1 MSKAGLDGRIAF
13 ITGAG
18 SGLGAASAR
27 RLALDGAL
35 VVVND
40 INADAAT
47 AVAAEVGGEA
57 KPFDVVDSV
66 AFDAG
71 GRQGGGHPRAARH
84 HGQQRRN
91 RAPAR
96 PGPRLEHTIAN
107 AMAKMEGRYGDMS
120 PVGSWGTITDEAW
133 DRMIKVHQYG
143 TFYGMRA
150 ALRHMEAQRSGVI
163 VNLSSIL
170 GVSPAAGAP
179 HYGAAKAAIVSLTR
193 SAAAEEAPFGI
204 RVNAMCPGYIDT
216 PLLAPFDETTRGL
229 ILTRIGMNRMG
240 RAEEI
245 AELVRFLSGDESSY
259 CTGEIITAS
268 GGYA

>member
-57 KPFDVVDSV
+57 TPFDVVDSV
-66 AFDAG
+66 AFDAAVDKVVATH
-71 GRQGGGHPRAARH
+71 GRLDIMVNNAGIAPPPD
-84 HGQQRRN
+84 
-91 RAPAR
+91 PAR
-96 PGPRLEHTIAN
+96 IEHTIAN

-193 SAAAEEAPFGI
+193 SAAVEEAPFGI
-204 RVNAMCPGYIDT
+204 RVNAICPGYIDT

>member
-57 KPFDVVDSV
+57 SPFDVVDSV
-66 AFDAG
+66 AFDAAIDKVVAIH
-71 GRQGGGHPRAARH
+71 GRLDIMVNNAGI
-84 HGQQRRN
+84 
-91 RAPAR
+91 APPPDPVR
-96 PGPRLEHTIAN
+96 IEHTIAN

-170 GVSPAAGAP
+170 GVSPSAGAP

-204 RVNAMCPGYIDT
+204 RVNAICPGYIDT

-229 ILTRIGMNRMG
+229 IMTRIGMNRMG

-245 AELVRFLSGDESSY
+245 AELVRFLCGDESSY
-259 CTGEIITAS
+259 CTGEIFTAS

>member
-18 SGLGAASAR
+18 SGLGAAAAR
-27 RLALDGAL
+27 RLALDGARI
-35 VVVND
+35 VVND

-57 KPFDVVDSV
+57 QPFDVVDSV
-66 AFDAG
+66 AFDAAVDKVVATH
-71 GRQGGGHPRAARH
+71 GRLDIMVNNAGIAPPPD
-84 HGQQRRN
+84 
-91 RAPAR
+91 PAR
-96 PGPRLEHTIAN
+96 IQHVIAN
-107 AMAKMEGRYGDMS
+107 EMAKMEGRYGDMS
-120 PVGSWGTITDEAW
+120 PVGSWASITDEAW

-150 ALRHMEAQRSGVI
+150 ALRHMEPQRSGVI
-163 VNLSSIL
+163 VNISSIL

-193 SAAAEEAPFGI
+193 SAAAEVAPFGI
-204 RVNAMCPGYIDT
+204 RVNAICPGYIDT
-216 PLLAPFDETTRGL
+216 PLLAPFDEMTRGL
-229 ILTRIGMNRMG
+229 ILMRIGTNRMG
-240 RAEEI
+240 RAQEI

-259 CTGEIITAS
+259 CTGEIVTAS